1 MLVFFLEKGFKG
13 NRGYL
18 LKMSVEAVYHKSSK
32 KKKKK
37 ENGKERRLF
46 MNCEERVKPQSGHT
60 APLPATRPAAQL
72 ET

>member
-1 MLVFFLEKGFKG
+1 MLVFFLEKGFKH

-37 ENGKERRLF
+37 KMEKKEDFLWT
-46 MNCEERVKPQSGHT
+46 VK
-60 APLPATRPAAQL
+60 R
-72 ET
+72 E